1 MLLEGRFKM
10 LVCFAVRFK
19 IRMGA
24 SPLQPALTSHLDGCV
39 GCRAFAEPIVLQ
51 HRLFASLRVPPGDIE
66 PGPDF
71 YVGIRR
77 RIRILQAEPVS
88 AQSVGWEAVVLQF
101 QRVILS
107 GAAAAALCIGL
118 LAYSHSPAA
127 TPAVAR
133 ESGLES
139 YIRPTQGDRI
149 IITRSEPISQD
160 DVLFALVTEDSEYAR
175 Q

>member
-1 MLLEGRFKM
+1 M

-19 IRMGA
+19 IRLGA
-24 SPLQPALTSHLDGCV
+24 SPLHPAFAPHLEDCSR
-39 GCRAFAEPIVLQ
+39 CRAFADPIILQ
-51 HRLFASLRVPPGDIE
+51 YRLFSALRASQE

-71 YVGIRR
+71 YDGVRR
-77 RIRILQAEPVS
+77 RIRILQAERLASVPS
-88 AQSVGWEAVVLQF
+88 QSVGWEAVVLQF

-118 LAYSHSPAA
+118 LAYSQSQNAA
-127 TPAVAR
+127 PVVAR

-139 YIRPTQGDRI
+139 YIRPTQRDRI

-175 Q
+175 

>member
-1 MLLEGRFKM
+1 M
-10 LVCFAVRFK
+10 LVCLKLRLK
-19 IRMGA
+19 IRLGA
-24 SPLQPALTSHLDGCV
+24 SPLHPAFTSHWNDCPGCH
-39 GCRAFAEPIVLQ
+39 AFAEPIVLQ
-51 HRLFASLRVPPGDIE
+51 HRLFSSLSVSPDVTE

-71 YVGIRR
+71 YAGVRR
-77 RIRILQAEPVS
+77 RIRILQAEHLASAP
-88 AQSVGWEAVVLQF
+88 AQSVGWEGVVLQF

-118 LAYSHSPAA
+118 LAYSHSPTAV
-127 TPAVAR
+127 PAVAR